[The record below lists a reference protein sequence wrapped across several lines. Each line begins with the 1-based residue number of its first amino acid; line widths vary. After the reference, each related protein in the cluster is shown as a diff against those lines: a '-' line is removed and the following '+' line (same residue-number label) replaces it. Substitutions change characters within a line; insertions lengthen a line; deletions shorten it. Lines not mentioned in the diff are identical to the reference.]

1 MNKYLPKIILIILYC
16 NLSFA
21 EQLLNQD
28 VDISSGSTL
37 SNDSGLTIRQLS
49 GGPYTIDNRGTI
61 EATNIT
67 SNNQNIRLRVGT
79 SVDNSGLIDTSGSAD
94 LSSIYLLVI
103 QEIILLSTVELSKQ
117 KQLVSMVMLYG
128 F

>member
-37 SNDSGLTIRQLS
+37 SNDSGLTVE
-49 GGPYTIDNRGTI
+49 N
-61 EATNIT
+61 
-67 SNNQNIRLRVGT
+67 
-79 SVDNSGLIDTSGSAD
+79 
-94 LSSIYLLVI
+94 LVAAL
-103 QEIILLSTVELSKQ
+103 ILLITGVQLKQ
-117 KQLVSMVMLYG
+117 QILHLVFKISD
-128 F
+128 

>member
-1 MNKYLPKIILIILYC
+1 MSKYLPKLIFIILYC

-21 EQLLNQD
+21 EQLLDQD

-67 SNNQNIRLRVGT
+67 SNLQNIRLRVGT
-79 SVDNSGLIDTSGSAD
+79 SVDNSGLIDTSGSAN
-94 LSSIYLLVI
+94 LSSIIFTGNSGTNSVI
-103 QEIILLSTVELSKQ
+103 NSGTIHKRS
-117 KQLVSMVMLYG
+117 VSRTTLR
-128 F
+128 

>member
-1 MNKYLPKIILIILYC
+1 MNKYLSKIIFITLYS

-21 EQLLNQD
+21 EQMLNQD
-28 VDISSGSTL
+28 VDISSSSTL
-37 SNDSGLTIRQLS
+37 SNDSGLTVRELS

-67 SNNQNIRLRVGT
+67 FNNQNIRLEVGT

-94 LSSIYLLVI
+94 VLSSIYFIDNSGTNSLINSGTI
-103 QEIILLSTVELSKQ
+103 QSD
-117 KQLVSMVMLYG
+117 
-128 F
+128 